1 MRDCVKERMRENW
14 VRKKKMSVCER
25 ERERVRERVLITV
38 SKHFIVKALRSE
50 AIQ

>member
-1 MRDCVKERMRENW
+1 
-14 VRKKKMSVCER
+14 VRKKNNECVCVCER
-25 ERERVRERVLITV
+25 EREKERVLITV